1 MMISANHVIPWTGV
15 DRASFAEPV
24 DDLFASWL
32 WFDILTRAARPSGRV
47 PAGLVADGATL
58 PLWCRAR
65 AEVLLPVEGMTSPYS
80 IEFRPTFGNP
90 NNLATQL
97 VRAVRGV
104 VRLDALNPA
113 DPSIAAFERAA
124 MEFGLATHCFAHFS
138 NWFMPVQGD
147 FASWL
152 ASRPGA
158 LRNTIKRRLKAAAA
172 LEFRCFGFIT
182 TEPNSQQI
190 ALDQAIAQF
199 DAVYAASWKPP
210 EPFARVNAQI
220 MHGLA
225 SANVLRVGILADQ
238 AGPIAAQYWAVSGR
252 RAYLLKLAYVKTA
265 AALSPGTV
273 LTALMIK
280 SILSTETIDHL
291 DFGRGE
297 DRYKRDWVSQ
307 QQPRI
312 GLLLI
317 NKRSA
322 SGVAMLARLR
332 LAALRRAYRRPPQPV
347 CVAP

>member
-1 MMISANHVIPWTGV
+1 MMVSTNPIIPWTSV
-15 DRASFAEPV
+15 DPAGFADPA
-24 DDLFASWL
+24 DDVFASWL
-32 WFDILTRAARPSGRV
+32 WFDILTRAARPPDRLA
-47 PAGLVADGATL
+47 AGLVVDRATL

-65 AEVLLPVEGMTSPYS
+65 ADMLRPAEGMTSPYS
-80 IEFRPTFGNP
+80 IVFRPLSGPP
-90 NNLATQL
+90 NNLASQL
-97 VRAVRGV
+97 VRAVRDV
-104 VRLDALNPA
+104 VRLDALDPA
-113 DPSIAAFERAA
+113 DPSVVAFEHAA
-124 MEFGLATHCFAHFS
+124 TACGLATHRFAHFS

-147 FASWL
+147 FASWF

-158 LRNTIKRRLKAAAA
+158 LRNTIKRRMKAAVA
-172 LEFRCFGFIT
+172 LEFRCFGVT
-182 TEPNSQQI
+182 PTAPNSQQI
-190 ALDQAIAQF
+190 PLDQAIAQF

-210 EPFARVNAQI
+210 EPFALVNAQI
-220 MHGLA
+220 MRGLA
-225 SANVLRVGILADQ
+225 SVQVLRVGLLADQ

-273 LTALMIK
+273 LTALMIQ

-317 NKRSA
+317 NKRSTP
-322 SGVAMLARLR
+322 GIAMLARLR
-332 LAALRRAYRRPPQPV
+332 LAAWRRAYRRPSEPIG
-347 CVAP
+347 VAS

>member
-1 MMISANHVIPWTGV
+1 MITPWSSV
-15 DRASFAEPV
+15 DPAQFADPA

-32 WFDILTRAARPSGRV
+32 WFNLIAHAAPPPHRV
-47 PAGLVADGATL
+47 PAGLTLNGTTL

-65 AEVLLPVEGMTSPYS
+65 AGALVPVEGLTSPYS
-80 IEFRPTFGNP
+80 LEFRPILREPTK
-90 NNLATQL
+90 LAQHL
-97 VRAVRGV
+97 VRHVRGV
-104 VRLDALNPA
+104 VRLDALDPA
-113 DPSIAAFERAA
+113 DPSITAFERAA
-124 MEFGLATHCFAHFS
+124 TEVGLAIHRFSHFS

-158 LRNTIKRRLKAAAA
+158 LRNTIKRRIKAAAA
-172 LEFRCFGFIT
+172 LELRCFGLRFAP
-182 TEPNSQQI
+182 TEPNSQPI
-190 ALDQAIAQF
+190 DLDQAVVQF
-199 DAVYAASWKPP
+199 EAVYAASWKPP

-220 MHGLA
+220 MRGLA
-225 SANVLRVGILADQ
+225 SAHVLRVGILADQ

-252 RAYLLKLAYVKTA
+252 RAYLLKLAYIKTA
-265 AALSPGTV
+265 AARSPGTV

-307 QQPRI
+307 QQPRV

-332 LAALRRAYRRPPQPV
+332 LAALRRAYLRSPQPV
-347 CVAP
+347 SPSP